1 MAKRPLLIPFL
12 CSFFFLS
19 AGAEAKEVNHA
30 KQPAAKQAYDPEMDC
45 TRQMK
50 LDSFQRKQLDV
61 IYQRIYHDY
70 SDLIKVYSSAGAL
83 TPYQT
88 KVRFNM
94 LNNYIITFYKRDYRW
109 CSEHEADE
117 WEEEWF
123 NSDND

>member
-1 MAKRPLLIPFL
+1 MAKKILIPFL
-12 CSFFFLS
+12 CSFFYLS
-19 AGAEAKEVNHA
+19 ISAEAMEIKEA
-30 KQPAAKQAYDPEMDC
+30 KPSAVKQVYDPEMDC
-45 TRQMK
+45 TKQMK
-50 LDSFQRKQLDV
+50 LNSFQRKQLDI

-70 SDLIKVYSSAGAL
+70 SELIKVYSGAGAL

-94 LNNYIITFYKRDYRW
+94 LNNYIKTFYLRDYRW